1 MNGRPTFTLIQCTCH
16 GYTKLHLYTRIGTP
30 YLNAL
35 LERIPYN
42 VPSRYFRGI
51 PNLEMKIQRMPESN
65 FPCAL
70 LASTNRAGIAEEY
83 MKMLQAIGC
92 DTTSSLLNSSSIS
105 RNKRQRYRR
114 AIYRSSKFYSEYAT
128 ITVAGISPV
137 TCRRRKHI
145 VVTPVVRCSRQP
157 GHCRQA
163 DVDSLPQ

>member
-1 MNGRPTFTLIQCTCH
+1 
-16 GYTKLHLYTRIGTP
+16 
-30 YLNAL
+30 LNAL

-42 VPSRYFRGI
+42 APSRCFLGI
-51 PNLEMKIQRMPESN
+51 PNLEMKIQRMLTLASN

-70 LASTNRAGIAEEY
+70 LASTSRAGIAEEY
-83 MKMLQAIGC
+83 IKMLQAIGC

-137 TCRRRKHI
+137 TCRHRKHI
-145 VVTPVVRCSRQP
+145 AVTPVVRCSRQP